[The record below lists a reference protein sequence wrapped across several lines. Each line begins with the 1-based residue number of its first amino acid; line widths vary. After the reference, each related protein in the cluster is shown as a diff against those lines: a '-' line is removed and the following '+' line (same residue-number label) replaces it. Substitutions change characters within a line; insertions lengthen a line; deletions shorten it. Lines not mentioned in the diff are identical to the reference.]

1 MRQYNAT
8 ALMMAALQADALRV
22 VEVMDEQPQPIKQP
36 VSVQAAIEPD
46 PYRRSRNRAQWKD
59 ERQRRGRQ
67 R

>member
-22 VEVMDEQPQPIKQP
+22 VEVADTRPPSREP
-36 VSVQAAIEPD
+36 VSVLAPMYEPASHQ
-46 PYRRSRNRAQWKD
+46 PRKRAQWKD